1 MPNVES
7 INDKGK
13 FQWLENYWMISILK
27 ILSKLIGIVP
37 SYGKKT
43 ELYILHFLLP
53 KLKKNAWKMKCV
65 AGQLE
70 KIYNDLFNRVCQL
83 EEEKYD
89 INFVVGQVGIRKRA
103 PSDFVHSRANIEKV
117 LFVKRTQ
124 GSTILCTL
132 LPNDA
137 ISQYSC

>member
-1 MPNVES
+1 
-7 INDKGK
+7 
-13 FQWLENYWMISILK
+13 
-27 ILSKLIGIVP
+27 
-37 SYGKKT
+37 
-43 ELYILHFLLP
+43 
-53 KLKKNAWKMKCV
+53 MKCV